1 VNNPSELWKTFK
13 SVERKEAGGNS
24 EVKELIADF
33 ENIVKHVAAQ
43 LIKEIPL

>member
-1 VNNPSELWKTFK
+1 LK

-33 ENIVKHVAAQ
+33 ENIVKH
-43 LIKEIPL
+43 L

>member
-1 VNNPSELWKTFK
+1 MNNPSELWKTLK

-33 ENIVKHVAAQ
+33 ENIVKHVQ
-43 LIKEIPL
+43 MYM